1 MNDREKLILDNIG
14 LVHYLVNKYYC
25 PPENDRFDDYC
36 SIGYIA
42 LINAI
47 DTYDEEK
54 GKLSSYASK
63 CILNLLSKMVFEENR
78 IKRKEV
84 CPNTVISVDEDGNT
98 LFLDDILSDNNDL
111 FDECYKKIVLEE
123 AKKIIETL
131 PPNQKSVITRKY
143 FSGKLMSNQKIS
155 DETGIP
161 LSSVQYNIATAIHK
175 IKKRI
180 NNKDGKL
187 K

>member
-1 MNDREKLILDNIG
+1 MNDREKLILDNMG
-14 LVHYLVNKYYC
+14 LVYYLVNKYYC

-54 GKLSSYASK
+54 RKLSSYASK
-63 CILNLLSKMVFEENR
+63 CILNLLRNEVFKENR

-84 CPNTVISVDEDGNT
+84 CSNTVISVDEDGNT
-98 LFLDDILSDNNDL
+98 LFLDDILSDNSDL

-131 PPNQKSVITRKY
+131 PPNQKSIITRKY
-143 FSGKLMSNQKIS
+143 FSGKLISNQKIS
-155 DETGIP
+155 DETGMP
-161 LSSVQYNIATAIHK
+161 LSSVQYNIATAVRK

>member
-1 MNDREKLILDNIG
+1 MNDREKLITDNMR
-14 LVHYLVNKYYC
+14 LVRYLVKKHYC
-25 PPENDRFDDYC
+25 HPEDDRFEDYC

-42 LINAI
+42 LINAV
-47 DTYDEEK
+47 DTYDEKK
-54 GKLSSYASK
+54 GKLSSYAAK
-63 CILNLLSKMVFEENR
+63 CILHLLSKTAFKENR
-78 IKRKEV
+78 IKQKEV
-84 CPNTVISVDEDGNT
+84 YPSAIISVDDDGNT
-98 LFLDDILSDNNDL
+98 LLLNDILSDNSDL

-131 PPNQKSVITRKY
+131 PPNQKLVMTRKY
-143 FSGKLMSNQKIS
+143 FSGKLISNQKIS

-161 LSSVQYNIATAIHK
+161 LSTVQYNTATAIRK

-180 NNKDGKL
+180 NNKGDKL

>member
-1 MNDREKLILDNIG
+1 
-14 LVHYLVNKYYC
+14 
-25 PPENDRFDDYC
+25 
-36 SIGYIA
+36 
-42 LINAI
+42 
-47 DTYDEEK
+47 
-54 GKLSSYASK
+54 
-63 CILNLLSKMVFEENR
+63 MVFKENR

-84 CPNTVISVDEDGNT
+84 YPSTIISVDDDGNE
-98 LFLDDILSDNNDL
+98 LLLDDILSDNSDL

-143 FSGKLMSNQKIS
+143 FSGKLISNQKIS
-155 DETGIP
+155 DETGMP
-161 LSSVQYNIATAIHK
+161 LSTVQYNTATAIRK

-180 NNKDGKL
+180 NNGGKL

>member
-1 MNDREKLILDNIG
+1 MNNREKLIIDNMG

-25 PPENDRFDDYC
+25 SPENDKFEDYC

-63 CILNLLSKMVFEENR
+63 CILNLLSKMVFKDRR
-78 IKRKEV
+78 ITRKEV
-84 CPNTVISVDEDGNT
+84 SPNTIISVDDDGNT
-98 LFLDDILSDNNDL
+98 LLLDDVLSDDSDL

-155 DETGIP
+155 DKTGIP
-161 LSSVQYNIATAIHK
+161 LSSVQYNTATAIHK

-180 NNKDGKL
+180 NNGGKL

>member
-1 MNDREKLILDNIG
+1 MNDREKLILDNMG

-47 DTYDEEK
+47 DTYDEKK

-63 CILNLLSKMVFEENR
+63 CILNLLSKTVFKENR
-78 IKRKEV
+78 INLKEA

-98 LFLDDILSDNNDL
+98 LLLDDILSDNSDL

-143 FSGKLMSNQKIS
+143 FSGKLISNQKIS
-155 DETGIP
+155 DETGMP
-161 LSSVQYNIATAIHK
+161 LSTVQYNTATAIRK

>member
-1 MNDREKLILDNIG
+1 MNDREKLILDNMG
-14 LVHYLVNKYYC
+14 LVYYLVNKYYC
-25 PPENDRFDDYC
+25 PPENDKFEDYC

-54 GKLSSYASK
+54 GKFSSYASK
-63 CILNLLSKMVFEENR
+63 CILNLLSNMVFKENR
-78 IKRKEV
+78 IKQKEV
-84 CPNTVISVDEDGNT
+84 YPSAIISVDDDGNA
-98 LFLDDILSDNNDL
+98 LLLDDILSDNSDL

-143 FSGKLMSNQKIS
+143 FSGKLISNQKIS
-155 DETGIP
+155 DETGMP
-161 LSSVQYNIATAIHK
+161 LSTVQYNTATAIRK

-180 NNKDGKL
+180 NNKGDKL